1 MRSCAAT
8 ADAGDHAPECAGC
21 PAREAPAGVCGPD
34 NGFFREFCGGS
45 ALATG
50 VRRVRCA
57 DAGRHTGTKRRPGA
71 GFRLMRA
78 SGSGRPDPDARI
90 DPPGP
95 FWRRTCGNP
104 APAPARPGAIAAGNR
119 DLTTKLTHEPIVR
132 PGLRVLCHRRSI
144 ARHRRRAVW
153 GGRRGGGAV
162 RPGRPPGWPFHHLT
176 GPFTTSRGTYRDKSH
191 FYSRVLVKGKGNG

>member
-1 MRSCAAT
+1 MARPLAASWPELLVEIRDRFLG
-8 ADAGDHAPECAGC
+8 ASRVWLGVSAAGASPPQNSQTGLI
-21 PAREAPAGVCGPD
+21 
-34 NGFFREFCGGS
+34 NGFFRECCGGS
-45 ALATG
+45 AVATG

-57 DAGRHTGTKRRPGA
+57 DAGRHTGTERRPGA

-119 DLTTKLTHEPIVR
+119 DLTTKLTHEPDNVKDYRFVR
-132 PGLRVLCHRRSI
+132 DYPAKTGVRSSQSGI
-144 ARHRRRAVW
+144 PSHCW
-153 GGRRGGGAV
+153 RGC
-162 RPGRPPGWPFHHLT
+162 GRPPAQSPPHEEV
-176 GPFTTSRGTYRDKSH
+176 S
-191 FYSRVLVKGKGNG
+191 